1 MKPQL
6 QIRMNEALYLR
17 NPESS
22 ALGKSIIK
30 HSVEM
35 IYAQGIEAFTFKKL
49 AAEIGTTEASIYR
62 YFENKHKLLVY
73 LTAWYWGWLEFQIS
87 FHTNNIKDPA
97 VKLKRVIKLLT
108 STVVDDKQT
117 HHINESFLH
126 QIIIAEGSKAYLTK
140 QVGEDNKQQFFKPY
154 KDLCAV
160 IGHIISEVNPKYKYP
175 KSLATTIVE
184 MAHFQNF
191 FMNNLPSL
199 TDFGKT
205 KEESEIITFLNDLV
219 FSSVKKK

>member
-87 FHTNNIKDPA
+87 FHTNNIKEPA

-126 QIIIAEGSKAYLTK
+126 QIVIAEGSKAYLTK

-160 IGHIISEVNPKYKYP
+160 IGRIISEVNPKYKYP

>member
-87 FHTNNIKDPA
+87 FHTNNIKEPA

-108 STVVDDKQT
+108 STVLDDKQT

-126 QIIIAEGSKAYLTK
+126 QIIISEGSKAYLTK

-205 KEESEIITFLNDLV
+205 KEESEIIAFLNDLV